1 MVICISL
8 MVLAVLPI
16 PVVFIIRRCNL
27 IDDSSG
33 NLASVTYKRGRVLKE
48 PINLEG
54 DDASLIHGKI
64 SSEMSSPNFGKNIYR
79 KQSGSPTL
87 DTAGGGG
94 QGVQKSVRVIWFIF
108 INEHWLY

>member
-48 PINLEG
+48 PINLEEMMQ
-54 DDASLIHGKI
+54 ASFMARYQARCPLQI
-64 SSEMSSPNFGKNIYR
+64 SVK
-79 KQSGSPTL
+79 
-87 DTAGGGG
+87 
-94 QGVQKSVRVIWFIF
+94 IF
-108 INEHWLY
+108 IENKVDRQLWIQLPTDAMG

>member
-1 MVICISL
+1 MVVCFS
-8 MVLAVLPI
+8 MMFLAILPV

-33 NLASVTYKRGRVLKE
+33 SLASVTYKRGRALKE
-48 PINLEG
+48 PVNLEG
-54 DDASLIHGKI
+54 DDASLIHGKT

-87 DTAGGGG
+87 DTAPNGRYGIGYMMADMPDMPE
-94 QGVQKSVRVIWFIF
+94 SD
-108 INEHWLY
+108 L